1 MGPIGQQIKAY
12 ILQEFLPDIDGDE
25 LLGDT
30 PLVRSGLLD
39 SLSIL
44 NLRAWL
50 EETFDVGLA
59 GHDLDFDAFGSL
71 DEIAA
76 LVISKRSG

>member
-1 MGPIGQQIKAY
+1 MGPTGHQIKAY
-12 ILQEFLPDIDGDE
+12 ILQEFLPDINGDE
-25 LLGDT
+25 LQGDT

-50 EETFDVGLA
+50 EDTFDIGLD
-59 GHDLDFDAFGSL
+59 GHELDFDAFGSL
-71 DEIAA
+71 DDIEA
-76 LVISKRSG
+76 LVIGKRSG